1 MEMINQWDKRSYK
14 KKPAKYIHMIS
25 ILSTLIPSGT
35 TILTVLEIVVALI
48 VVWILVSI
56 PAYIGGKVVTKG
68 RATFG
73 EAMAATLLGPI
84 VYVIVL
90 FAVDFLLGGLL
101 GSWGYIAGLILAFI
115 AWIGVYKAT
124 FKTGWLGALAIAIL
138 AAIVFIIVLFILGLL
153 FGFFLPFTPGQLA

>member
-1 MEMINQWDKRSYK
+1 
-14 KKPAKYIHMIS
+14 MIS

-35 TILTVLEIVVALI
+35 TILTLLEIIVALI

-56 PAYIGGKVVTKG
+56 PAYIGGKVVTRGKS
-68 RATFG
+68 TFG

-84 VYVIVL
+84 VYVAVL

-101 GSWGYIAGLILAFI
+101 GSWGYIAGFILAFI

-138 AAIVFIIVLFILGLL
+138 AAIIFIIVLFVLGLL